1 MTTMGLDMFWL
12 AIDFDSIAKPV
23 LSRARETTG
32 LLFATHENENMV
44 KTFIKKMNKA
54 RPRSM
59 EILGSESG

>member
-12 AIDFDSIAKPV
+12 SIDFDSIAKPE

-32 LLFATHENENMV
+32 LLFTALENENMG
-44 KTFIKKMNKA
+44 KTFIRKMNKA

-59 EILGSESG
+59 EILGSVSG